1 MLVLS
6 PTGPARVHRSGKA
19 VGPLAEVA
27 SQSIVPYKTALSLCH
42 RPLLCYFHA
51 LQCCQ
56 RYHFFHRGGWRWW
69 RCRGR
74 RRRGMHLRKP
84 PHPAPSFGPMIR
96 ALFAYLFPTCLPPAP
111 FQPHLQ
117 RHHTCV
123 LVLIFKVI
131 CNQTVHPPFR
141 FFTKLGYECLYLDH
155 TCSVGF
161 RLPSRTSVRPGIRGS
176 ETMGMA
182 CVRALPSVNLILKIT
197 GMTSGRDLQVIIT
210 ESERDL
216 VA

>member
-1 MLVLS
+1 MHVFPCCLLVYINTSRQCLRPACHAYWIGHSHSLSPICYFDFPLGDDASVLVLS

-74 RRRGMHLRKP
+74 RRRGTHLRKP

-141 FFTKLGYECLYLDH
+141 FFYQT
-155 TCSVGF
+155 
-161 RLPSRTSVRPGIRGS
+161 GIRVSVFGS
-176 ETMGMA
+176 Y
-182 CVRALPSVNLILKIT
+182 L
-197 GMTSGRDLQVIIT
+197 
-210 ESERDL
+210 
-216 VA
+216 